1 MTKTQKKRTNPF
13 FEFLAKYRAE
23 HPNETGPKLAKNA
36 GIAYRAAKKKGKL
49 GHRQHGGGSCDEGDT
64 DCSQSGFELL
74 KGGRRKK
81 SKKNR
86 RAGMRGGDGPETET
100 GADMSADAEPVDAD
114 MSAETEM
121 SDADMS
127 AETGSV
133 DAADMSDETGSAE
146 PAETETPDETG
157 DEPFTGGRRSRKH
170 RKRAKKG
177 AKKSA
182 KKSAKKG
189 AKKGAKKSKKNRKKG
204 GRH

>member
-49 GHRQHGGGSCDEGDT
+49 GHRQHGGSCDEGAT

-100 GADMSADAEPVDAD
+100 GADMSADAEPADAE
-114 MSAETEM
+114 MSA
-121 SDADMS
+121 
-127 AETGSV
+127 
-133 DAADMSDETGSAE
+133 DAADADT
-146 PAETETPDETG
+146 
-157 DEPFTGGRRSRKH
+157 FTGGRRSRKH

>member
-49 GHRQHGGGSCDEGDT
+49 GHRQHGGSCDEGAT
-64 DCSQSGFELL
+64 DCSKSGFELL

-86 RAGMRGGDGPETET
+86 RGGMRGGDGPETET
-100 GADMSADAEPVDAD
+100 GADDADVSAD
-114 MSAETEM
+114 
-121 SDADMS
+121 DADMS
-127 AETGSV
+127 AETGSA
-133 DAADMSDETGSAE
+133 DAADMSDETGSAEPADMSAETGSAE

>member
-49 GHRQHGGGSCDEGDT
+49 GHRQHGGSCDEGAT
-64 DCSQSGFELL
+64 DCSKSGFELL

-86 RAGMRGGDGPETET
+86 RGGMRGGDGPETET
-100 GADMSADAEPVDAD
+100 GADDADVSADDAD
-114 MSAETEM
+114 MSAA
-121 SDADMS
+121 DDDMS